1 MGPKHAIILAG
12 GIGSRML
19 PASSMVP
26 KEIMPL
32 IDLPAINYAI
42 EEIKSA
48 GIKNIH
54 IVINEQKKWII
65 DLLKYNEENI
75 TSLQKIRNEIPSNFL
90 NPLENIN
97 LQIHIQET
105 QLGFANAISYA
116 LNEVK
121 GPFLVLLGDN
131 ILINEHLPPTT
142 NKSRSNAS
150 LNLIKKFH
158 ENKRPVVGLHKV
170 EKEELSSFGVVKKVN
185 GKITEIIE
193 KPPIENAPSDSVLC
207 GRYLFTE
214 DFKDLLLKYSVK
226 EFGELQ
232 SIEIQKHWM
241 NSELGLDYVDL
252 DDHDW
257 YDSGQPEVWL
267 KAQIDH
273 ALKRDDLGPNLRK
286 WLNQRLSQ

>member
-19 PASSMVP
+19 PVSSMVP

-42 EEIKSA
+42 EEIKDT

-65 DLLKYNEENI
+65 DVLNYNEENI

-90 NPLENIN
+90 NPSENIN

-116 LNEVK
+116 LNEIS

-150 LNLIKKFH
+150 LNLIKKFN

-170 EKEELSSFGVVKKVN
+170 DKEELSSFGVVKKMD

-193 KPPIENAPSDSVLC
+193 KPSIENAPSDSVLC

-214 DFKDLLLKYSVK
+214 DFKDLLLKFSVK

-232 SIEIQKHWM
+232 SIEIQKYWM

-273 ALKRDDLGPNLRK
+273 ALKRDDLGPNLIK